1 MIFGNSFATGLGPV
15 DPPARPPVTILARVL
30 GGPAVAMR

>member
-1 MIFGNSFATGLGPV
+1 MIGNSFANGLGPV
-15 DPPARPPVTILARVL
+15 DPPARPPATILARVL

>member
-1 MIFGNSFATGLGPV
+1 MFGNSFAKGLAPV
-15 DPPARPPVTILARVL
+15 EPPAKPPVTILASVL